1 MQAQAWFAH
10 NALSVK
16 QGRSKTNPVPAVV
29 RPAGQARFKSLA
41 VKRAV
46 INAQELEAA
55 RQPILLS
62 LARIFRFLKKATVT
76 VMTLLKA
83 ITPWTASVSCL
94 VQLDRSVVVEGN
106 Q

>member
-1 MQAQAWFAH
+1 MQAQTWFAH

-16 QGRSKTNPVPAVV
+16 QGRSKTNLVPAAA
-29 RPAGQARFKSLA
+29 RPAGQACFKYLA

-46 INAQELEAA
+46 ISAQELEVA
-55 RQPILLS
+55 RQPTRPS
-62 LARIFRFLKKATVT
+62 LARIFRFLKKVIVT
-76 VMTLLKA
+76 VMTSVKA
-83 ITPWTASVSCL
+83 TTPWTASVSCL